1 MRPSKDDAEKLIKRA
16 DLVLTKHF
24 RRELQEERLDI
35 VDVQH
40 VIRRGYVCDEPEF
53 NPATGEWNYRL
64 HGTATD
70 GQFVTIVFCPPTEEE
85 AVLITIFTDP
95 TAQM

>member
-1 MRPSKDDAEKLIKRA
+1 MRPNKDDAEKLIKQA
-16 DLVLTKHF
+16 DLILTKHF
-24 RRELQEERLDI
+24 RRELQKERLDI

-40 VIRRGYVCDEPEF
+40 VIRRGYVFDEPEF

-64 HGTATD
+64 NGTATD
-70 GQFVTIVFCPPTEEE
+70 GQFVTIVFCPRMKEE

-95 TAQM
+95 ISQA